1 MLAVRSN
8 ERAAAAAGINVPNV
22 KLVAFTIGS
31 FIAGVGGALTAYNS
45 GSLSAE
51 QFSALNALGLIAYA
65 YIGGITMVSGALFA
79 GAISADALFPHALQ
93 VWFGISGTWAI
104 FLAGIAL
111 ISTLIFSP
119 EGAMGTAYR
128 KQMERK
134 KRVAAGLS
142 PPNRM
147 ETLLARAGRARTTDS

>member
-1 MLAVRSN
+1 MATASVSRLEWSRRS
-8 ERAAAAAGINVPNV
+8 ETRAFVV
-22 KLVAFTIGS
+22 L
-31 FIAGVGGALTAYNS
+31 
-45 GSLSAE
+45 
-51 QFSALNALGLIAYA
+51 ALGVIAYA
-65 YIGGITMVSGALFA
+65 YIGGITVVSGALFA
-79 GAISADALFPHALQ
+79 GLISADALFPHALL

-119 EGAMGTAYR
+119 EGAVGTAYR
-128 KQMERK
+128 KRMERT

-147 ETLLARAGRARTTDS
+147 ETLFARASRSRTTDA